1 MAERDFVGSK
11 EQELLN
17 KIRDD
22 IWNLK
27 LHVDTLGEWQGL
39 KGLVYDLREKH
50 SECENYIR
58 RQFKM
63 NNLPKKINKNANLPL
78 S

>member
-27 LHVDTLGEWQGL
+27 LHVDTLGE
-39 KGLVYDLREKH
+39 
-50 SECENYIR
+50 
-58 RQFKM
+58 
-63 NNLPKKINKNANLPL
+63 
-78 S
+78 